1 MELYALFNFLY
12 NGKTLETTIKGIK
25 IMNKVLIGIGV
36 VLSAYLI
43 YISVNNEEDNIPIAS
58 ETFLENQENVESTLV
73 PEVVYN
79 NKSTTIDGR
88 YVLNITTDTTETSQ
102 VFTFSS
108 DGTFKLS
115 RNMISPNPAL
125 AGTVEGS
132 YTITGNTIDLV
143 FPADRDKKT
152 FSVDTAQMTIKS
164 DTEIEYSSFI
174 AVLD

>member
-1 MELYALFNFLY
+1 
-12 NGKTLETTIKGIK
+12 
-25 IMNKVLIGIGV
+25 MNKVLIGIGV